1 MTWSSRTSAD
11 AFTEGMPS
19 IVTSPPE
26 INVAACVRDRA
37 RPRAASAESSRDSGV
52 RIPALKSMLK
62 LVMQLRERG
71 GAGVERLILDETK
84 S

>member
-1 MTWSSRTSAD
+1 M
-11 AFTEGMPS
+11 
-19 IVTSPPE
+19 
-26 INVAACVRDRA
+26 
-37 RPRAASAESSRDSGV
+37 